1 MAFWFWFFAGVGV
14 GGFLGWLLYLSARR
28 ESVQLDEEMQHLQQ
42 EKQIV
47 VEFMHNMV
55 ESTGQGLSKRE
66 LFQRIVHAAILST
79 GALSACAYE
88 RTVDEQL
95 KGVAVEGLFPPQRLL
110 PGEGGTEAPATRAK
124 FLEQVLKAENYAM
137 GEGLIGSVARSGK
150 AVLITDAQKDPRV
163 VVHADPSLVVRS
175 LIVAPI
181 LFREKVLGVLAVAN
195 PTDEVAF
202 NEADFSLVQ
211 SLAEQAAL
219 ALHNVELMRMEIE
232 KSKLDFDLAVASSV
246 QGLLLP
252 RSFPQNAALEMD
264 ALYTTAQQV
273 GGDLYDVFP
282 LEGERVGVAVA
293 DVSGKGVSA
302 SLLMAICQTNLRHF
316 ARLQDSP
323 AEVLRRINREMALEI
338 PEKMFI
344 TIIYA
349 IVDTAKHEITLAR
362 AGHEL
367 PLLLH
372 QDETTGHLEVR
383 TIGSEGM
390 ALGMVPPDIFDS
402 VIGDQSVAFT
412 PGDVLVL
419 YTDGVTEALNA
430 EGEEFSSG
438 RLADSLKYLRQ
449 HSPKEMNQGILA
461 NVKTFAGASA
471 QYDDIT
477 LVTVRHK

>member
-1 MAFWFWFFAGVGV
+1 MVFWFFAGICV

-55 ESTGQGLSKRE
+55 ESTGQGLSRRE
-66 LFQRIVHAAILST
+66 LFQRIVHAAVLST

-88 RTVDEQL
+88 RTPDDQL
-95 KGVAVEGLFPPQRLL
+95 RGVAVEGLFPPQRLL
-110 PGEGGTEAPATRAK
+110 PGEEGTPPPATRAK

-137 GEGLIGSVARSGK
+137 GEGLIGSVARSAK
-150 AVLITDAQKDPRV
+150 AVLVADAQKDPRV

-181 LFREKVLGVLAVAN
+181 LFHQQVLGVLAVAN
-195 PTDEVAF
+195 PTDDVAF

-219 ALHNVELMRMEIE
+219 ALHNVELMRVQIE
-232 KSKLDFDLAVASSV
+232 KSKLDFDLSIASSV

-252 RSFPQNAALEMD
+252 RSFPTNAALEMD
-264 ALYTTAQQV
+264 ALYNTAQQV
-273 GGDLYDVFP
+273 GGDLYDIFP
-282 LEGERVGVAVA
+282 LSGARVGVAVA

-316 ARLQDSP
+316 ARMHDSP
-323 AEVLRRINREMALEI
+323 AQVLRCINREMAGEI

-349 IVDTAKHEITLAR
+349 IVDTAKDEITLAR

-372 QDETTGHLEVR
+372 LEAASGHLQVN

-390 ALGMVPPDIFDS
+390 ALGMVPPEVFDL
-402 VIGDQSVAFT
+402 VIADQTVAFAKD
-412 PGDVLVL
+412 DVFVL

-449 HSPKEMNQGILA
+449 HSPKEMNQGILE
-461 NVKTFAGASA
+461 NVKSFAGASA
-471 QYDDIT
+471 PYDDIT
-477 LVTVRHK
+477 LVTIRHT

>member
-66 LFQRIVHAAILST
+66 LFQRIVHAAVLST

-88 RTVDEQL
+88 RTADEQL

-181 LFREKVLGVLAVAN
+181 LFREEVLGVLAVAN

-219 ALHNVELMRMEIE
+219 ALHNVDLMRMEIE

-282 LEGERVGVAVA
+282 LGGERVGVAVA

-316 ARLQDSP
+316 ARLHDSP

-372 QDETTGHLEVR
+372 QDEATGHLEVR

-390 ALGMVPPDIFDS
+390 ALGMVPPEIFDS
-402 VIGDQSVAFT
+402 VIGDQSVAFMR
-412 PGDVLVL
+412 GDVLVL

-477 LVTVRHK
+477 LVTVRHT